1 MQFYNTLIPYKI
13 LDYTGIEYNV
23 CKDYNHISRYKGLRQ
38 VAHNP
43 DSSTDRFVTL
53 EIPNVFRS
61 NVEVQ
66 YYDVK
71 TFEENRLD
79 LIAEEFLG
87 SATYSWVIAYM
98 NNIEDGF
105 RSEEHTSELQSR
117 FDLVC
122 RLLLEKKKN
131 KKNEIKKYILGRYK
145 THIDNTLQLDSK

>member
-105 RSEEHTSELQSR
+105 TVKPGQRIMIPKTFTSLFNSG
-117 FDLVC
+117 
-122 RLLLEKKKN
+122 
-131 KKNEIKKYILGRYK
+131 EILASIPATKLNLG
-145 THIDNTLQLDSK
+145 TE

>member
-43 DSSTDRFVTL
+43 DSNTDRFVTL

-105 RSEEHTSELQSR
+105 TVKPGQRIMIPKTFTSLFNSG
-117 FDLVC
+117 
-122 RLLLEKKKN
+122 
-131 KKNEIKKYILGRYK
+131 EILASIPATKLNLG
-145 THIDNTLQLDSK
+145 TE